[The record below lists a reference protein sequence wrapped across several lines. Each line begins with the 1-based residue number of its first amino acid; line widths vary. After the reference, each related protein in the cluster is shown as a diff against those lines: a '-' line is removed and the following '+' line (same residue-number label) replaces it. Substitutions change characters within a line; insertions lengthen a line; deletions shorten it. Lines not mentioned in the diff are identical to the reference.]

1 MSEGEPRELP
11 TSGSSGLRFACQ
23 RSGNCCRRP
32 GYVYF
37 TRDDVDAAAGFLGIS
52 RGEFVQRYLAIEGRR
67 FVLEVDTG
75 GCRFFDGAGCVI
87 HPAKPLQC
95 RSWPFWPELVRT
107 QRAWRA
113 AARGCPGMD
122 EGEAISTAEL
132 EAWLAAL
139 TEAGIPEDSDDALS

>member
-1 MSEGEPRELP
+1 MSDATRESAAAGAP
-11 TSGSSGLRFACQ
+11 ELRFECQ

-37 TRDDVDAAAGFLGIS
+37 TRDDVEAAAGFLGIA
-52 RGEFVQRYLAIEGRR
+52 RGDFVKRYLAVDGRR
-67 FVLEVDTG
+67 FVLEVDSG

-107 QRAWRA
+107 PRAWRA
-113 AARGCPGMD
+113 AARGCPGM
-122 EGEAISTAEL
+122 GQGGAISAAEL
-132 EAWLAAL
+132 DGWLNAL
-139 TEAGIPEDSDDALS
+139 SEAGIPEEPDEAGP

>member
-1 MSEGEPRELP
+1 MNDATRQSAVAEAPE
-11 TSGSSGLRFACQ
+11 LRFECQ

-37 TRDDVDAAAGFLGIS
+37 TRDDIDAAAGFLGIA
-52 RGEFVQRYLAIEGRR
+52 RGEFVKRYLAVDGRR
-67 FVLEVDTG
+67 FVLEVDAG

-107 QRAWRA
+107 PRAWRA
-113 AARGCPGMD
+113 AARGCPGM
-122 EGEAISTAEL
+122 GQGGAISAAEL
-132 EAWLAAL
+132 DAWLNAL
-139 TEAGIPEDSDDALS
+139 SEAGIPEEPDEAGP